1 MKQETK
7 LETEQLEKRRSI
19 LCDECDSL
27 EQDLRQTLLL
37 EDLILSEK
45 SAAFSN
51 INSRLILLSVQ
62 YDKYLRGEV
71 TREDVRECHEELLK
85 KIWDSMFLEQKIREK
100 YKEHK

>member
-1 MKQETK
+1 MK
-7 LETEQLEKRRSI
+7 
-19 LCDECDSL
+19 SL
-27 EQDLRQTLLL
+27 HGSTSLL

-62 YDKYLRGEV
+62 YDKYSRGEAA
-71 TREDVRECHEELLK
+71 REDVRECHGELLK

-100 YKEHK
+100 YKEQK